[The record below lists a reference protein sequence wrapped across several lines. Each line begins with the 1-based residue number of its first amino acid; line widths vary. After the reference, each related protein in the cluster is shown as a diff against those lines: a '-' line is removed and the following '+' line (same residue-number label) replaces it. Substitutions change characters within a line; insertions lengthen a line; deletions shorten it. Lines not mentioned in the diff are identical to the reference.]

1 MYKKLLIT
9 TFVSLTFS
17 AAVYAEETRE
27 ITFEKLPGVVQAS
40 ALKHLVRSSITKIEA
55 IQDEGITKYE
65 IESKNDGISK
75 DITFAANGLVMEIE
89 QGMQFAQL
97 PLAAQNAIKK
107 AYPKIKITEVESV
120 QEFYF
125 DVDGNNVDGKSVEV
139 KVLASGDIKDDDAT
153 DKKD

>member
-9 TFVSLTFS
+9 TFVTLTFS

-27 ITFEKLPGVVQAS
+27 ITFEKLPEVVQSS
-40 ALKHLVRSSITKIEA
+40 ALKHQVRSSITKVEA
-55 IQDEGITKYE
+55 IQDKGITKYE

-107 AYPKIKITEVESV
+107 GYPEIKITEVESI
-120 QEFYF
+120 QEFFF
-125 DVDGNNVDGKSVEV
+125 DVEGDVKGKSVEV
-139 KVLASGDIKDDDAT
+139 KVLASGDIKDNDAS
-153 DKKD
+153 DNKD

>member
-65 IESKNDGISK
+65 IESKNDSISK

-107 AYPKIKITEVESV
+107 DYPKIKITEVESV

>member
-1 MYKKLLIT
+1 
-9 TFVSLTFS
+9 
-17 AAVYAEETRE
+17 
-27 ITFEKLPGVVQAS
+27 
-40 ALKHLVRSSITKIEA
+40 
-55 IQDEGITKYE
+55 
-65 IESKNDGISK
+65 
-75 DITFAANGLVMEIE
+75 MEIE

-107 AYPKIKITEVESV
+107 DYPKIKITEVESV

>member
-97 PLAAQNAIKK
+97 PLAAQNVIKK
-107 AYPKIKITEVESV
+107 DYPKIKITEVESV